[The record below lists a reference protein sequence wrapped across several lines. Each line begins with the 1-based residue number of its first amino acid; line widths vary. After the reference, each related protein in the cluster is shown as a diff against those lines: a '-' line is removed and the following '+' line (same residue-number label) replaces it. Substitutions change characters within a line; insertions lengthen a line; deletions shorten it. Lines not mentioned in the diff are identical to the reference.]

1 MSDSSDL
8 INPGRRKV
16 LGQTLALSAATLVG
30 AGLGIGCDAY
40 ADNKPA
46 GKGQGEAPFDVIIV
60 GAGSAGA
67 VLAARLSENPRRR
80 VLLLEAGNNY
90 APDRYPK
97 ELVKSDTVGANLD
110 PRFEWGYKTE
120 PGYVGHPILAI
131 RGKVVGGSSAINGAV
146 AVRSRP
152 EDFARWNL
160 PGWSYEDMLPAFI
173 KLEAHSGGA
182 TGRHGAKG
190 PLPVHQL
197 ARADVTPMQRAFIDS
212 TVASGFKA
220 IADFDGEEA
229 NGVGPYAMNVV
240 NGERINTGMAYLTSA
255 VRTRPNLT
263 IISDGLVD
271 KVLFDNKR
279 ANGIKLANGASYRGH
294 EVVLSAGVYGSAA
307 VLMRSGIAPAD
318 HSRRLG
324 LPVLVDLPVGQ
335 NLVDHPFYYN
345 AYAARPEKLGA
356 QSPAIGAFL
365 WTHSSTAARGELDL
379 HITATHL
386 FPQDKSPTGAGF
398 VLAVALTRPLSRG
411 KFWLDSL
418 DPSAAPRIDLNF
430 LAQEHDRQ
438 RLLEGV
444 KLSRR
449 IAQRPPLSEMIA
461 SELMPGEDARSD
473 EEILAAI
480 KATLDSYEHPAGTA
494 PMGLASDPAAVVD
507 LQGRV
512 HGITGLRVVDASIFP
527 DAMSAATNV
536 TTIAAAEHIASMM
549 G

>member
-1 MSDSSDL
+1 MSDPTDL
-8 INPGRRKV
+8 INPARRKV
-16 LGQTLALSAATLVG
+16 LGQTLALSAATLIG
-30 AGLGIGCDAY
+30 GGGLGITSNAS
-40 ADNKPA
+40 A
-46 GKGQGEAPFDVIIV
+46 GTRLSKGNGDVEYDVIVV

-67 VLAARLSENPRRR
+67 VMAARLSENPKRR

-90 APDRYPK
+90 APDSYPK
-97 ELVKSDTVGANLD
+97 ELAKSDTVGANLD

-146 AVRSRP
+146 AVRARP

-160 PGWSYEDMLPAFI
+160 PGWSYNEVLPAFI
-173 KLEAHSGGA
+173 KLESHSGGA

-197 ARADVTPMQRAFIDS
+197 SRADVTPMQRAFIDS
-212 TVASGFKA
+212 TVASGFNA
-220 IADFDGEEA
+220 VSDFDGVNA

-240 NGERINTGMAYLTSA
+240 NGERINTGIAYLTTA
-255 VRTRPNLT
+255 VRARSNLT

-271 KVLFDNKR
+271 KVLFDKSR
-279 ANGIKLANGASYRGH
+279 ANGVRLANGALYSGH

-307 VLMRSGIAPAD
+307 ILMRSGVAPAE

-324 LPVLVDLPVGQ
+324 LPVVADLPVGR
-335 NLVDHPFYYN
+335 NLVDHPFYFN
-345 AYAARPEKLGA
+345 AYAARPEKLGG

-365 WTHSSTAARGELDL
+365 WTHSSTASRGEQDL

-418 DPSAAPRIDLNF
+418 DPAAAPRIDLNF
-430 LAQEHDRQ
+430 LAEKQDRE

-444 KLSRR
+444 KLSRA
-449 IAQRPPLSEMIA
+449 IAKRPPLSEMIA
-461 SELMPGEDARSD
+461 SELMPGEGAQSD
-473 EEILAAI
+473 EEIFAAI
-480 KATLDSYEHPAGTA
+480 KATLNSYEHPAGTA
-494 PMGLASDPAAVVD
+494 PMGLVSDPAAVVD

-512 HGITGLRVVDASIFP
+512 HGLKGLRVVDASIFP
-527 DAMSAATNV
+527 DAISAATNV

-549 G
+549 V

>member
-1 MSDSSDL
+1 MSDPTDL

-16 LGQTLALSAATLVG
+16 LGQTLALSAATIVG
-30 AGLGIGCDAY
+30 GALGVGRDAY
-40 ADNKPA
+40 ADSKLGN
-46 GKGQGEAPFDVIIV
+46 GQGDAAFDVIIV

-67 VLAARLSENPRRR
+67 VLAARLSENPKRR

-90 APDRYPK
+90 APDSYPK
-97 ELVKSDTVGANLD
+97 ELAKSATVGANLD

-146 AVRSRP
+146 AARARP

-160 PGWSYEDMLPAFI
+160 PGWSYNEVLPAFI
-173 KLEAHSGGA
+173 RLETHSGGA

-197 ARADVTPMQRAFIDS
+197 SRAEVTPMQRAFIDS

-220 IADFDGEEA
+220 VADFDAEDA

-240 NGERINTGMAYLTSA
+240 NGERINTGMAYLTTA
-255 VRTRPNLT
+255 VRARPNLT

-271 KVLFDNKR
+271 KVMFDKKR
-279 ANGIKLANGASYRGH
+279 ATGIRLANGASYSAH

-307 VLMRSGIAPAD
+307 VLMRSGVAPAE

-324 LPVLVDLPVGQ
+324 LPVVADLPVGQ
-335 NLVDHPFYYN
+335 NLVDHPFYFN
-345 AYAARPEKLGA
+345 AYAAHPEKLGS
-356 QSPAIGAFL
+356 QSPPIGAFL
-365 WTHSSTAARGELDL
+365 WTHSSTSSRGELDL

-418 DPSAAPRIDLNF
+418 DPAVAPRIDLNF
-430 LAQEHDRQ
+430 LAEKHDRE

-444 KLSRR
+444 KLSRS
-449 IAQRPPLSEMIA
+449 IAKRPPLSEMIA
-461 SELMPGEDARSD
+461 SELLPGEGAQSD
-473 EEILAAI
+473 EELLSAI

-494 PMGLASDPAAVVD
+494 PMGMVSDPAAVVD
-507 LQGRV
+507 MQGRV
-512 HGITGLRVVDASIFP
+512 HGLKGLRVVDASIFP

-549 G
+549 V

>member
-1 MSDSSDL
+1 MSDPTDL

-30 AGLGIGCDAY
+30 GALGVGRDAY
-40 ADNKPA
+40 ADSKLGN
-46 GKGQGEAPFDVIIV
+46 GQGDAAFDVIIV

-67 VLAARLSENPRRR
+67 VLAARLSENPKRR

-90 APDRYPK
+90 APDSYPK
-97 ELVKSDTVGANLD
+97 ELVKSATVGANLD

-146 AVRSRP
+146 AARARP

-160 PGWSYEDMLPAFI
+160 PGWSYNEVLPAFI
-173 KLEAHSGGA
+173 KLETHSGGT

-197 ARADVTPMQRAFIDS
+197 SRAEVTPMQRAFIDS
-212 TVASGFKA
+212 TVASGYKA
-220 IADFDGEEA
+220 VADFDGEDA

-240 NGERINTGMAYLTSA
+240 DGERINTGMAYLTTF
-255 VRTRPNLT
+255 VRARPNLT

-271 KVLFDNKR
+271 KVLFDKKR
-279 ANGIKLANGASYRGH
+279 ATGIRLANGASYSAH

-307 VLMRSGIAPAD
+307 VLMRSGVAPAE

-324 LPVLVDLPVGQ
+324 LPVVADLPVGQ
-335 NLVDHPFYYN
+335 NLVDHPFYFN
-345 AYAARPEKLGA
+345 AYAARPEKLGS
-356 QSPAIGAFL
+356 QSPPIGAFL
-365 WTHSSTAARGELDL
+365 WTHSSTTSRGELDL

-418 DPSAAPRIDLNF
+418 DPAVAPRIDLNF
-430 LAQEHDRQ
+430 LAEKHDRE

-444 KLSRR
+444 KLSRS
-449 IAQRPPLSEMIA
+449 IAKRPPLSEMIA
-461 SELMPGEDARSD
+461 SELMPGEGAQSD
-473 EEILAAI
+473 EELLSAI

-494 PMGLASDPAAVVD
+494 PMGLVSDPAAVVD
-507 LQGRV
+507 MQGRV
-512 HGITGLRVVDASIFP
+512 HGLKGLRVVDASIFP

-536 TTIAAAEHIASMM
+536 TTIAAAEHIATMM
-549 G
+549 V

>member
-1 MSDSSDL
+1 MSDPTDL

-16 LGQTLALSAATLVG
+16 LGQTLALSAATIVG
-30 AGLGIGCDAY
+30 GALGVGRDAY
-40 ADNKPA
+40 ADSKLGN
-46 GKGQGEAPFDVIIV
+46 GQGDAAFDVIIV

-67 VLAARLSENPRRR
+67 VLAARLSENPKRR

-90 APDRYPK
+90 APDSYPK
-97 ELVKSDTVGANLD
+97 ELAKSATVGANLD

-146 AVRSRP
+146 AARARP

-160 PGWSYEDMLPAFI
+160 PGWSYNEVLPAFI
-173 KLEAHSGGA
+173 RLETHSGGA

-197 ARADVTPMQRAFIDS
+197 SRAEVTPMQRAFIDS

-220 IADFDGEEA
+220 VADFDAEDA

-240 NGERINTGMAYLTSA
+240 NGERINTGMAYLTTA
-255 VRTRPNLT
+255 VRARPNLT

-271 KVLFDNKR
+271 KVMFDKKR
-279 ANGIKLANGASYRGH
+279 ATGIRLANGASYSAH

-307 VLMRSGIAPAD
+307 VLMRSGVAPAE

-324 LPVLVDLPVGQ
+324 LPVVADLPVGQ
-335 NLVDHPFYYN
+335 NLVDHPFYFN
-345 AYAARPEKLGA
+345 AYAAHPEKLGS
-356 QSPAIGAFL
+356 QSPPIGAFL
-365 WTHSSTAARGELDL
+365 WTHSSTSSRGELDL

-418 DPSAAPRIDLNF
+418 DPAVAPRIDLNF
-430 LAQEHDRQ
+430 LAEKHDRE

-444 KLSRR
+444 KLSRS
-449 IAQRPPLSEMIA
+449 IAKRPPLSEMIA
-461 SELMPGEDARSD
+461 SELMPGEGAQSD
-473 EEILAAI
+473 EELLSAI

-494 PMGLASDPAAVVD
+494 PMGMVSDPAAVVD
-507 LQGRV
+507 MQGRV
-512 HGITGLRVVDASIFP
+512 HGLKGLRVVDASIFP

-549 G
+549 V

>member
-1 MSDSSDL
+1 
-8 INPGRRKV
+8 
-16 LGQTLALSAATLVG
+16 
-30 AGLGIGCDAY
+30 
-40 ADNKPA
+40 
-46 GKGQGEAPFDVIIV
+46 
-60 GAGSAGA
+60 
-67 VLAARLSENPRRR
+67 

-90 APDRYPK
+90 APDSYPK
-97 ELVKSDTVGANLD
+97 ELAKSATVGANLD

-146 AVRSRP
+146 AARARP

-160 PGWSYEDMLPAFI
+160 PGWSYNEVLPAFI
-173 KLEAHSGGA
+173 KLETHSGGA

-197 ARADVTPMQRAFIDS
+197 SRAEVTPMQRAFIDS

-220 IADFDGEEA
+220 VADFDGEDA

-240 NGERINTGMAYLTSA
+240 NGERINTGMAYLTTA
-255 VRTRPNLT
+255 VRARPNLT

-271 KVLFDNKR
+271 KVLFDKKR
-279 ANGIKLANGASYRGH
+279 ATGIRLANGASYSGH

-307 VLMRSGIAPAD
+307 VLMRSGVAPAE

-324 LPVLVDLPVGQ
+324 LPVVADLPVGE
-335 NLVDHPFYYN
+335 NLVDHPFYFN
-345 AYAARPEKLGA
+345 AYAARPEKLGS
-356 QSPAIGAFL
+356 QSPPIGAFL
-365 WTHSSTAARGELDL
+365 WTHSSTTSRGELDL

-418 DPSAAPRIDLNF
+418 DPAVAPRIDLNF
-430 LAQEHDRQ
+430 LAEKHDRE

-444 KLSRR
+444 KLSRS
-449 IAQRPPLSEMIA
+449 IAKRPPLSEMIA
-461 SELMPGEDARSD
+461 SELMPGEGAQSD
-473 EEILAAI
+473 EELLSAI

-494 PMGLASDPAAVVD
+494 PMGLVSDPAAVVD
-507 LQGRV
+507 MQGRV
-512 HGITGLRVVDASIFP
+512 HGLKGLRVVDASIFP

-536 TTIAAAEHIASMM
+536 TTIAAAEHIATMM
-549 G
+549 V

>member
-1 MSDSSDL
+1 MSDPTDL

-30 AGLGIGCDAY
+30 GALGVGRDAY
-40 ADNKPA
+40 ADSKLGN
-46 GKGQGEAPFDVIIV
+46 GQGDAAFDVIIV

-67 VLAARLSENPRRR
+67 VLAARLSENPKRR

-90 APDRYPK
+90 APDSYPK
-97 ELVKSDTVGANLD
+97 ELVKSATVGANLD

-146 AVRSRP
+146 AARARP

-160 PGWSYEDMLPAFI
+160 PGWSYNEVLPAFI
-173 KLEAHSGGA
+173 KLETHSGGT
-182 TGRHGAKG
+182 TGQHGAKG

-197 ARADVTPMQRAFIDS
+197 SRAEVTPMQRAFIDS
-212 TVASGFKA
+212 TVASGYKA
-220 IADFDGEEA
+220 VADFDGENA

-240 NGERINTGMAYLTSA
+240 DGERINTGMAYLTTA
-255 VRTRPNLT
+255 VRARPNLT

-271 KVLFDNKR
+271 KVLFDKKR
-279 ANGIKLANGASYRGH
+279 ATGIRLANGASYSAH

-307 VLMRSGIAPAD
+307 VLMRSGVAPAE

-324 LPVLVDLPVGQ
+324 LPVVADLPVGQ
-335 NLVDHPFYYN
+335 NLVDHPFYFN
-345 AYAARPEKLGA
+345 AYAARPEKLGS
-356 QSPAIGAFL
+356 QSPPIGAFL
-365 WTHSSTAARGELDL
+365 WTHSSTTSRGELDL

-418 DPSAAPRIDLNF
+418 DPAVAPRIDLNF
-430 LAQEHDRQ
+430 LAEKHDRE

-444 KLSRR
+444 KLSRS
-449 IAQRPPLSEMIA
+449 IAKRPPLSEMIA
-461 SELMPGEDARSD
+461 SELMPGEGAQSD
-473 EEILAAI
+473 EELLSAI

-494 PMGLASDPAAVVD
+494 PMGLVSDPAAVVD
-507 LQGRV
+507 MQGRV
-512 HGITGLRVVDASIFP
+512 HGLKGLRVVDASIFP

-536 TTIAAAEHIASMM
+536 TTIAAAEHIATMM
-549 G
+549 V

>member
-1 MSDSSDL
+1 MSDPTGL

-16 LGQTLALSAATLVG
+16 LGQTLALSAATIVG
-30 AGLGIGCDAY
+30 GALGVGRDAY
-40 ADNKPA
+40 ADSKLGN
-46 GKGQGEAPFDVIIV
+46 GQGDAAFDVIIV

-67 VLAARLSENPRRR
+67 VLAARLSENSKRR

-90 APDRYPK
+90 APDSYPK
-97 ELVKSDTVGANLD
+97 ELAKSATVGANLD

-146 AVRSRP
+146 AARARP

-160 PGWSYEDMLPAFI
+160 PGWSYNEVLPAFI
-173 KLEAHSGGA
+173 KLETHSGGA

-197 ARADVTPMQRAFIDS
+197 SRAEVTPMQRAFIDS

-220 IADFDGEEA
+220 VADFDGEDA

-240 NGERINTGMAYLTSA
+240 DGERINTGMAYLTTA
-255 VRTRPNLT
+255 VRARPNLT

-271 KVLFDNKR
+271 KVLFDKKR
-279 ANGIKLANGASYRGH
+279 ASGIRLANGASYSGH

-307 VLMRSGIAPAD
+307 VLMRSGVAPAE

-324 LPVLVDLPVGQ
+324 LPVVADLPVGQ
-335 NLVDHPFYYN
+335 NLVDHPFYFN
-345 AYAARPEKLGA
+345 AYAARPEKLGS
-356 QSPAIGAFL
+356 QSPPIGAFL
-365 WTHSSTAARGELDL
+365 WTHSSTTSRGELDL

-418 DPSAAPRIDLNF
+418 DPAVAPRIDLNF
-430 LAQEHDRQ
+430 LAEKHDRE

-444 KLSRR
+444 KLSRS
-449 IAQRPPLSEMIA
+449 IAKRPPLSEMIA
-461 SELMPGEDARSD
+461 SELMPGEGAQSD
-473 EEILAAI
+473 EELLSAI

-494 PMGLASDPAAVVD
+494 PMGLVSDPAAVVD
-507 LQGRV
+507 MQGRV
-512 HGITGLRVVDASIFP
+512 HGLKGLRVVDASIFP

-549 G
+549 V